1 MIVADAFGS
10 YGNGNCVGRRIV
22 MPRDLSADAPLHT
35 SRDRYGS
42 EPSSP
47 PSSDETQP
55 TTSIRQMPQISET
68 AGMEVALLAVQG
80 DQNGAKD
87 AANRLVKSPQEVF
100 VLMEAHLR
108 KSTSLRIRG

>member
-1 MIVADAFGS
+1 
-10 YGNGNCVGRRIV
+10 
-22 MPRDLSADAPLHT
+22 
-35 SRDRYGS
+35 
-42 EPSSP
+42 
-47 PSSDETQP
+47 
-55 TTSIRQMPQISET
+55 
-68 AGMEVALLAVQG
+68 MEVALLAVQG